1 MKLVSIKFGLPYCVI
16 SNVAANQNT
25 RITETKFSVVVVALS
40 TEDNAKLLQQL
51 KVVFKCTINWNKY
64 EPPNQY
70 FDFLIEP
77 SFQGVNRFFVLIFN
91 ANDSRI
97 GHSRY
102 FLPIAIIED

>member
-1 MKLVSIKFGLPYCVI
+1 M
-16 SNVAANQNT
+16 
-25 RITETKFSVVVVALS
+25 
-40 TEDNAKLLQQL
+40 
-51 KVVFKCTINWNKY
+51 NWNKY

-77 SFQGVNRFFVLIFN
+77 SFQGVNRFFVLTFN